1 MKSTRRTLIRRAII
15 VAASFLTI
23 AVLVAAALIPFQPPS
38 HWSAITPGASREAV
52 RAIIP
57 EFDQPWGD
65 VKADFEY
72 EQRGPFTWRL
82 AVSWQDDH
90 VHWVEKEL
98 WTSWP
103 ERRKLR
109 SILLQ

>member
-82 AVSWQDDH
+82 ACIMAG
-90 VHWVEKEL
+90 
-98 WTSWP
+98 
-103 ERRKLR
+103 R
-109 SILLQ
+109 SRSLGREGVVDIMAGAT